1 MAGFELSSAQIRNRL
16 ILSARRIVFD
26 HWPDGSGR
34 CPVCRTRGG
43 CEALTHAL
51 RYLECVR
58 DAMLPT
64 LIERLR
70 A

>member
-16 ILSARRIVFD
+16 VLSARHIVFD
-26 HWPDGSGR
+26 HWPDDSGR
-34 CPVCRTRGG
+34 CPVCRTPES

-58 DAMLPT
+58 DVMLPT
-64 LIERLR
+64 LIARLR